1 MLICF
6 RSCFFSSFLLLLTL
20 KLYIPKRPTERTTQH
35 SQAQTHQRSHAYFC
49 TAVDEVSRSQSTS
62 LSRRHLGGRPDPS
75 PPQPTVKPFCCH
87 RRPRPQPAL
96 PPRQQPLHQQPYPTL
111 SKPPGEREG
120 ERAERPLIVQEPAH
134 LDSSLKSF
142 CSSLNRSALNWLPLN
157 ASGADSRR
165 KRSWRFCGGRW
176 SGDSEKPPADFFPSS
191 KAMRSSS

>member
-111 SKPPGEREG
+111 SKPPE
-120 ERAERPLIVQEPAH
+120 
-134 LDSSLKSF
+134 
-142 CSSLNRSALNWLPLN
+142 RSACQRLGQRTAWGAYLLVDEQSEQRTASRARVDDRRAHIAGCGSGQLP
-157 ASGADSRR
+157 
-165 KRSWRFCGGRW
+165 
-176 SGDSEKPPADFFPSS
+176 
-191 KAMRSSS
+191 